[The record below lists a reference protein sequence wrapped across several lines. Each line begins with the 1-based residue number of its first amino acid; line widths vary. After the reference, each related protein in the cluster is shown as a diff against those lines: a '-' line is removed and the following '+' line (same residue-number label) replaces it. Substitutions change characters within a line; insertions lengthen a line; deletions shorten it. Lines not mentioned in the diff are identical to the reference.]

1 MKFAPFLLLGVTDF
15 LSDGSY
21 KKNIIIYLLDNQSY
35 VRC

>member
-15 LSDGSY
+15 LSDGNY
-21 KKNIIIYLLDNQSY
+21 KKNIITYIIDNQYY